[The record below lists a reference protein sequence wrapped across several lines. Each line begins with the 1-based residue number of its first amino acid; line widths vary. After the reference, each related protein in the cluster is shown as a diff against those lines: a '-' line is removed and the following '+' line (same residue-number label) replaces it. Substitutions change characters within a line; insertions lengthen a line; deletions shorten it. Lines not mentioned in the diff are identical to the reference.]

1 MIRLD
6 GVGVWS
12 ELLLSVYGVFV
23 LLVTLAG
30 GSICFGGSGV
40 AVCAAAVWLE
50 VLSTADAVLVSRCS
64 LALALWQNSNVGP
77 AAVWWFFVFPNSCFC
92 CNRTIGGFFIEFC

>member
-40 AVCAAAVWLE
+40 AV
-50 VLSTADAVLVSRCS
+50 
-64 LALALWQNSNVGP
+64 
-77 AAVWWFFVFPNSCFC
+77 WWFFVFPNSCFC